1 MTLWSLL
8 SSITKT
14 LNSPNPNAP
23 FSQFPSQFKQ
33 LWSHSSPNVTLSG
46 SFSAPGRPSLFT
58 SQFKEF
64 STSFLVTKIPKKF
77 RKKRKKK
84 DSPRSKLIQTQPNI
98 NPHFENILLHDTHFR
113 FLKKTKEF
121 LSKQPHH
128 VLRLDDAGKLHQ
140 QLGFPR
146 GRKVVKS
153 LQRHPLIF
161 DIYRHNDGKM
171 WIGFTDLMEELLDEE
186 CRIMN
191 EMESDRVNVVRKL
204 LMMSKDKR
212 IGLSKIYH
220 NRGLFGIPEDFRDRL
235 GKYEEYFKV
244 VVEEDG
250 KRVVELVN
258 WDPTLAVSALEKEYM
273 VDEDKVKKAFKFPIK
288 HGKALDLDE
297 GDERKLNL
305 LYTLPLVSPYSDG
318 SKLDLWTV
326 EAEKFR
332 VGLIHEF
339 LSLMLEK
346 RAYIHNIVEF
356 KEEFCLTKHTY
367 QMLLKQPRTFY
378 LAGTEMNW
386 SVFLKDAYGE
396 DGVLLNKDPQV
407 LFNEKLYRYADMKVL
422 KPSSDVYET

>member
-1 MTLWSLL
+1 MSLL
-8 SSITKT
+8 HLLRTKSTTISSITKT
-14 LNSPNPNAP
+14 LTSPNPNST
-23 FSQFPSQFKQ
+23 FSQFRQ
-33 LWSHSSPNVTLSG
+33 L
-46 SFSAPGRPSLFT
+46 
-58 SQFKEF
+58 
-64 STSFLVTKIPKKF
+64 STSFLVTKTPKKF
-77 RKKRKKK
+77 RKKRKKQE
-84 DSPRSKLIQTQPNI
+84 SPRTKLVQTQPNI
-98 NPHFENILLHDTHFR
+98 NPHFENILLNDTHFR
-113 FLKKTKEF
+113 FLTKTKEF
-121 LSKQPHH
+121 LFKQPHH

-153 LQRHPLIF
+153 LQRHPKIF
-161 DIYRHNDGKM
+161 EIYRHSDGKM
-171 WIGFTDLMEELLDEE
+171 WIGFTDFMEQLLDQES
-186 CRIMN
+186 CIMD

-212 IGLSKIYH
+212 IPLSKIYH
-220 NRGLFGIPEDFRDRL
+220 NRLLFGIPEDFRDRL
-235 GKYEEYFKV
+235 RKYEDFFKV

-297 GDERKLNL
+297 RDERKLNL

-318 SKLDLWTV
+318 SKLNLWTV

-339 LSLMLEK
+339 LSLTLEK

-386 SVFLKDAYGE
+386 SVFLKDAYVE
-396 DGVLLNKDPQV
+396 NGVLLNKDPQV

-422 KPSSDVYET
+422 EPSNDVYET